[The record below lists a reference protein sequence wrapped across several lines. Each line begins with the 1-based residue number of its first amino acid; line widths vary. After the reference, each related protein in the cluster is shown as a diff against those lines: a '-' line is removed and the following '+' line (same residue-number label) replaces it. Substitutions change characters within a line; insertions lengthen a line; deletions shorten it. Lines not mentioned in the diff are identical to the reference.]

1 MEPGELPITIAN
13 AAELE
18 GLVGRTIGPSDW
30 IEVSQEMIDAFA
42 DLSGDHQW
50 IHVDRERAAAESPY
64 GSTIAH
70 GNLTLA
76 LIHRLRAQLLRLEN
90 VAVAL
95 NYGWDRVR
103 FPAAI
108 PAGSAIRAT
117 AETTTVDELEGGW
130 VHVVTRFVVE
140 REGGDKPVCVADYVI
155 RVQFGDV

>member
-1 MEPGELPITIAN
+1 MTPGELPITTSS
-13 AAELE
+13 AEDLKA
-18 GLVGRTIGPSDW
+18 LVGKTIGPSGW
-30 IEVSQEMIDAFA
+30 LEISQEMIDAFA

-76 LIHRLRAQLLRLEN
+76 LIHQLRAQLLRHEN
-90 VAVAL
+90 VAIAL

-103 FPAAI
+103 FPAAV
-108 PAGSAIRAT
+108 PAGSRIRAT
-117 AETTTVDELEGGW
+117 AETTTVDELDGGW
-130 VHVVTRFVVE
+130 LHIVTRFVVE

-155 RVQFGDV
+155 RLKFGDG